1 MNTMTTTVLDQLATV
16 ITNTDANALSEKLN
30 NYCLDH
36 LECLQEL
43 IEELSQNIFYTFDY
57 YLIDQ
62 NDLEMWD
69 NQFDDVADALEAVG
83 SDYRPLDR
91 YIYLDNS
98 GLYESCNYLSDF
110 YSPLDVANLTATI
123 IKELKKDTEKETKRN
138 IDYLI
143 NWSDL
148 TKVTPTTLLE
158 ILEN

>member
-1 MNTMTTTVLDQLATV
+1 MTTTVVDQLATA
-16 ITNTDANALSEKLN
+16 ITNTDANTLSEKLN
-30 NYCLDH
+30 NYCLNH

-83 SDYRPLDR
+83 SDYRPLDN

-158 ILEN
+158 ILKK

>member
-1 MNTMTTTVLDQLATV
+1 MTTTVLDQLATV

>member
-1 MNTMTTTVLDQLATV
+1 MNTMTNTMVDQLATV
-16 ITNTDANALSEKLN
+16 IANTDANILSEKLN

-69 NQFDDVADALEAVG
+69 NQFDDVAEALEAVG
-83 SDYRPLDR
+83 SDYRPLDN

-110 YSPLDVANLTATI
+110 YSPLDVENLTATI
-123 IKELKKDTEKETKRN
+123 VKELKKDTKEETKRN

-148 TKVTPTTLLE
+148 TKVTPATLLE

>member
-1 MNTMTTTVLDQLATV
+1 MTTTVVDQLATA
-16 ITNTDANALSEKLN
+16 IANTDANTLSEKLN

-36 LECLQEL
+36 LECLQEI

-83 SDYRPLDR
+83 SDYRPLDN

-123 IKELKKDTEKETKRN
+123 IKELKKDTEEETKRN